1 MHRENGTGCAVP
13 EVDLEETLTEQRG
26 ELKLCLQS
34 DLRGMLFGWLERI
47 LSSVSYTCDTVS
59 IGE

>member
-13 EVDLEETLTEQRG
+13 EVGLEETLIEQRG

-34 DLRGMLFGWLERI
+34 DLLGMLFGWSERI
-47 LSSVSYTCDTVS
+47 LSNVFYTCDTVS

>member
-13 EVDLEETLTEQRG
+13 EVGLEETLTEQKG

-34 DLRGMLFGWLERI
+34 DLLGMLFGWSERI